1 MCSFFFLLATHLL
14 WSSFRTRDRTLALSS
29 GNTRVLTART
39 PGLMLFSQSLGQEDP
54 LENCMHRGAWRATVL
69 GVTVRHD
76 RGVNTVLSLV
86 KNLPPRAGDTGKV
99 GSIPALGSSPGEG
112 NGNSLQYS
120 CLEHPME

>member
-14 WSSFRTRDRTLALSS
+14 WSSFRTRDRPLALSG

-54 LENCMHRGAWRATVL
+54 LENCMHRGAWRATVHRI
-69 GVTVRHD
+69 TVRHD

-86 KNLPPRAGDTGKV
+86 KNPPPHAGDTGKV
-99 GSIPALGSSPGEG
+99 GSIPGLGSSPGEG
-112 NGNSLQYS
+112 NGNPLQ
-120 CLEHPME
+120 